1 MAGWLPESAEGITE
15 LDGAFGLRPAL
26 YTRYR
31 DFMTRLWSPSVLD
44 PVLTE
49 LVRLRIAGLLA
60 CPVEQAAR
68 TRAAVHAG
76 LGESRIDRL
85 ARGSGDAAFSPVE
98 SACLQF
104 AELFVLAP
112 RMVTDDD
119 RARLA
124 GLLGDAGVAGLAMVC
139 AAYDGFDRFR
149 IVLGIHETD
158 PEMPYPMLVPPPG
171 LDPDAPTRPTVSAS
185 VAPVAA
191 MSLARWQPDLVA
203 SYLRMCAALWWDG
216 VVDHPA
222 KEVARLRCARVTGC
236 RCCRN
241 IRFAQAREDGLGEDL
256 VALIAD
262 GFEHSRL
269 AERHKVVIRFADFF
283 LGDAHG
289 VAGERAAGL
298 RADLVAAFGPDGT
311 VELAA
316 GLAIFLGFPKIAVAL
331 GTVRSDF
338 PTMVIP
344 TPRG

>member
-31 DFMTRLWSPSVLD
+31 DFVTRLWSPSVLD

-49 LVRLRIAGLLA
+49 LVRLRIAGLHA

-76 LGESRIDRL
+76 LTETRIDRL
-85 ARGSGDAAFSPVE
+85 AHGSGDAAFSPVE
-98 SACLQF
+98 SACLLF

-112 RMVTDDD
+112 GMITDDD

-158 PEMPYPMLVPPPG
+158 PELPYPMLVHPCG
-171 LDPDAPTRPTVSAS
+171 LDPEAPAGPAGHVPAC
-185 VAPVAA
+185 PVAA
-191 MSLARWQPDLVA
+191 TPLARQPELLA
-203 SYLRMCAALWWDG
+203 SYLRMCATLWWDG

-222 KEVARLRCARVTGC
+222 KEVARLRSARVTGC
-236 RCCRN
+236 RYCRN
-241 IRFAQAREDGLGEDL
+241 IRFAQARADGLDEDQ

-262 GFEHSRL
+262 GFELSRL

-283 LGDAHG
+283 LADPHG
-289 VAGERAAGL
+289 AAEERAAGL
-298 RADLVAAFGPDGT
+298 RADLVAAYGPDGT

-316 GLAIFLGFPKIAVAL
+316 GLAIFLGFSKTAVAL

>member
-1 MAGWLPESAEGITE
+1 MPSWLPESAEGITE

-26 YTRYR
+26 YARYR
-31 DFMTRLWSPSVLD
+31 DFVTRLWSPSVLD

-49 LVRLRIAGLLA
+49 LVRLRNAGLHA

-76 LGESRIDRL
+76 LTEARIDRL
-85 ARGSGDAAFSPVE
+85 AHGSGDAAFSPVE
-98 SACLQF
+98 SACLLF

-112 RMVTDDD
+112 GTVTDDD

-124 GLLGDAGVAGLAMVC
+124 ALIGDAGVAGLAMVC

-149 IVLGIHETD
+149 IVLGIHHPD
-158 PEMPYPMLVPPPG
+158 PELPYPLLVHPPG
-171 LDPDAPTRPTVSAS
+171 LDPSGAGAFAPADA
-185 VAPVAA
+185 VAA
-191 MSLARWQPDLVA
+191 SPLGRQPELLA
-203 SYLRMCAALWWDG
+203 SFLRMTATLWWDN

-222 KEVARLRCARVTGC
+222 KEVARLRNARVTGC

-241 IRFAQAREDGLGEDL
+241 VRYAQAREDGLGEDL
-256 VALIAD
+256 VALIDD
-262 GFEHSRL
+262 GFEDSRL

-283 LGDAHG
+283 LGDPHG
-289 VAGERAAGL
+289 VATERAAGL
-298 RADLVAAFGPDGT
+298 RADLVAAYGPDGT

-316 GLAIFLGFPKIAVAL
+316 GLALFLGFSKIAVAL
-331 GTVRSDF
+331 GMVRSDF